1 MFSAVKMALTV
12 FSCEQ
17 LVAIIQSHETQSEIK
32 LMSLMSLYLLS
43 SVSILGLGYFLS
55 VPFIH
60 AFMILK
66 DSYFIAESFKVFQ
79 F

>member
-1 MFSAVKMALTV
+1 
-12 FSCEQ
+12 
-17 LVAIIQSHETQSEIK
+17 
-32 LMSLMSLYLLS
+32 MSLMSLYLLS

-66 DSYFIAESFKVFQ
+66 DSYFRAESFKVFQ